1 MKEYPIIFSSPM
13 IRAILENR
21 KTQTR
26 RVAKLINQIAENH
39 SGVRVWWKDGTVSM
53 SREAMY
59 TPSLREPFEGIAC
72 PYGVPGDRLWV
83 RETWIPVHHGSYEVF
98 DRKIGFGDRP
108 AIVYAADPGVG
119 YHEVWDNYKGK
130 WHPSIFQPRWAS
142 RITLEIT
149 EVRVQRVQEISEE
162 DAIAEG
168 VEKLGEFPNIT
179 PWKNYQLPS
188 GSPGCMNFSIARR
201 SFNSLWDTINAK
213 RGYGW
218 ESNPFCWV
226 LTFKRVG

>member
-1 MKEYPIIFSSPM
+1 MIQKPVGEYPIIFSGPM
-13 IRAILENR
+13 IRSILENR

-59 TPSLREPFEGIAC
+59 TPSLREPFEGIVC
-72 PYGVPGDRLWV
+72 PYGAPGDRLWV

-130 WHPSIFQPRWAS
+130 WHPSIFMPRWAS

-149 EVRVQRVQEISEE
+149 EVRVQRVQEIENK
-162 DAIAEG
+162 DAVAEG
-168 VEKLGEFPNIT
+168 IMVENPDADYYGASTAFKH
-179 PWKNYQLPS
+179 
-188 GSPGCMNFSIARR
+188 
-201 SFNSLWDTINAK
+201 LWDTINAK

>member
-130 WHPSIFQPRWAS
+130 WHPSIFMPRWAS

-149 EVRVQRVQEISEE
+149 EVRVQRVQEISAN
-162 DAIAEG
+162 DCLAEG
-168 VEKLGEFPNIT
+168 IELGCVTSDCSPKLEPA
-179 PWKNYQLPS
+179 YQ
-188 GSPGCMNFSIARR
+188 R
-201 SFNSLWDTINAK
+201 LWDSINAK

-218 ESNPFCWV
+218 DKNPWV
-226 LTFKRVG
+226 WCLSFRRI